1 MGNSWRVTLRNHFV
15 SFLPAACLLPRLKT
29 LSRGRLLRLHW
40 KLSHIL
46 FSLFSLFQ
54 NEDSWLQLFPEAT
67 ANASGTLHCKKSI
80 TVGEPMFCSQDFFS
94 FFFIVF
100 VILVLFFSGVSGSSL
115 SGSCSPQLYCGLS
128 HSHRLLVGCHTSP
141 LFFANVS
148 QCILV
153 SEWLLVFTLSHLV

>member
-1 MGNSWRVTLRNHFV
+1 M

-54 NEDSWLQLFPEAT
+54 NEDSWSQLFPEAT
-67 ANASGTLHCKKSI
+67 ANASVHCKKSI

-94 FFFIVF
+94 FFFYC
-100 VILVLFFSGVSGSSL
+100 LCHTCAVLFRCVRIIPVWVLFTSTLLWTESL
-115 SGSCSPQLYCGLS
+115 SSPVSWLS
-128 HSHRLLVGCHTSP
+128 HFSIALC
-141 LFFANVS
+141 
-148 QCILV
+148 QC
-153 SEWLLVFTLSHLV
+153 FTVHLGFRMIIGFYPESSGLKVQCVKFVKICW